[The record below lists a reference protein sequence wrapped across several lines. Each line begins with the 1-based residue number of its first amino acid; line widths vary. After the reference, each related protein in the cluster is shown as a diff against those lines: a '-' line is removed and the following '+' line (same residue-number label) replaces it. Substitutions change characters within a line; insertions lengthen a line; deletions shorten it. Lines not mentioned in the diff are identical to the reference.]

1 MVQFIV
7 QRIIQTIVVLFL
19 LSMLCFFIL
28 HLIPGDPILSILGEE
43 ATLEEIEKLREE
55 LGMNRP
61 LIVQYFSWL
70 GGVLQ
75 GDFGTSI
82 IYRESVSSLIVSHLQ
97 PTIHIG
103 LIAFMTSLL
112 LGVPMGVMAA
122 VRRGGWIDSF
132 ITTTANLGMAAPH
145 FWLAILGIYLFSL
158 KLGWLPVQGYTSMFD
173 DFWLNTKQI
182 IMPSLVLGFSTM
194 AILARQARSS
204 MLEVINQD
212 YIRTARSKG
221 MKKTYI
227 IRKHALKNA
236 MIPVITL
243 SGLML
248 PNVVGGSIVIE
259 KVFNINGM
267 GRLMLD
273 SVFDQDVVV
282 VQGCL
287 IVIAVTVSLA
297 NLLVDLSYGFFDPR
311 IRYK

>member
-1 MVQFIV
+1 MVQFIL
-7 QRIIQTIVVLFL
+7 QRTIQTIFVLFL

-28 HLIPGDPILSILGEE
+28 HLIPGDPVLSILGEE
-43 ATLEEIEKLREE
+43 ATQEEIEKLREE
-55 LGMNRP
+55 LGLNRP
-61 LIVQYFSWL
+61 VIVQYFSWL

-75 GDFGTSI
+75 GDLGTSI
-82 IYRESVSSLIVSHLQ
+82 IYRESVSSLIASHIQ

-103 LIAFMTSLL
+103 IIAFITSVVV
-112 LGVPMGVMAA
+112 GVPMGVIAA
-122 VRRGGWIDSF
+122 VKRGGWVDSF

-158 KLGWLPVQGYTSMFD
+158 KLGWLPVQGYTSLFD
-173 DFWLNTKQI
+173 NFWLNTKQV

-221 MKKTYI
+221 MKKNNI

-287 IVIAVTVSLA
+287 IIIAVAVSLA
-297 NLLVDLSYGFFDPR
+297 NLLVDISYGFFDPR

>member
-1 MVQFIV
+1 
-7 QRIIQTIVVLFL
+7 
-19 LSMLCFFIL
+19 
-28 HLIPGDPILSILGEE
+28 
-43 ATLEEIEKLREE
+43 
-55 LGMNRP
+55 
-61 LIVQYFSWL
+61 
-70 GGVLQ
+70 
-75 GDFGTSI
+75 
-82 IYRESVSSLIVSHLQ
+82 
-97 PTIHIG
+97 
-103 LIAFMTSLL
+103 
-112 LGVPMGVMAA
+112 
-122 VRRGGWIDSF
+122 
-132 ITTTANLGMAAPH
+132 
-145 FWLAILGIYLFSL
+145 
-158 KLGWLPVQGYTSMFD
+158 
-173 DFWLNTKQI
+173 
-182 IMPSLVLGFSTM
+182 M

-221 MKKTYI
+221 MKKNNI

-287 IVIAVTVSLA
+287 IIIAVAVSLA
-297 NLLVDLSYGFFDPR
+297 NLLVDISYGFFDPR

>member
-1 MVQFIV
+1 MVQFIL
-7 QRIIQTIVVLFL
+7 QRTIQTIFVLFL

-28 HLIPGDPILSILGEE
+28 HLIPGDPVLSILGEE
-43 ATLEEIEKLREE
+43 ATQEEIEKLREE
-55 LGMNRP
+55 LGLNRP
-61 LIVQYFSWL
+61 VIVQYFYWL

-75 GDFGTSI
+75 GDLGTSI
-82 IYRESVSSLIVSHLQ
+82 IYRESVSSLIASHIQ

-103 LIAFMTSLL
+103 IIAFITSVVV
-112 LGVPMGVMAA
+112 GVPMGVIAA
-122 VRRGGWIDSF
+122 VKRGGWVDSF

-158 KLGWLPVQGYTSMFD
+158 KLGWLPVQGYTSLFD
-173 DFWLNTKQI
+173 NFWLNTKQV

-221 MKKTYI
+221 MKKNNI

-287 IVIAVTVSLA
+287 IIIAVAVSLA
-297 NLLVDLSYGFFDPR
+297 NLLVDISYGFFDPR